1 MNPNQ
6 LWTRSSPRRIYD
18 PWEEKEIDRGR
29 NAVPDIPVDFLGRD
43 QADNFFDMGM
53 ENEHALR
60 RDALIESIMD
70 LDRTRIEYIRRLV
83 IEDSRLDVLMKILG
97 YRAPDHQ
104 MAINEFFK
112 GRKFG
117 LVLAPRGSGKSTSAN
132 ICYVIMR
139 ALQNRDIRVL
149 IASRTVQQSQ
159 SFLSEIKANLLKPEL
174 IEIFGEL
181 RGDKW
186 DETQADIV
194 GRTKHTKEHTFTIA
208 GADGAVVSK
217 HFDLIIADDLVE
229 LRNSRT
235 ETQRDNLIRFFY
247 TSLLPTLRPEG
258 EFRVLGTRYHPED
271 LYGYLIENDPKF
283 KESHLVIPAVFDKK
297 TGEPVDLLQDED
309 GKFYAP
315 KNATCYDPIGFPMK
329 EIIERRA
336 SMPLADFEC
345 QYQNRTKFM
354 SGSFFKST
362 WFQYYDS
369 DPITMVKRYDL
380 AVWMGVDLASSLKDE
395 ADEFSIVVIGVIR
408 QIFEIYVLYE
418 YAARLTFEE
427 QQKRLVEVND
437 MFNPVRVFVE
447 ANAYQA
453 VLEST
458 VATEWPDIPTRPI
471 WTTKDKITRA
481 RAMQLYYERKQ
492 VYHRKGRMSALEGQ
506 LTGFPDL
513 KLKDRV
519 DALYFAING
528 ALQGGARKRRPRD
541 KEPGLF

>member
-1 MNPNQ
+1 MGVEN
-6 LWTRSSPRRIYD
+6 
-18 PWEEKEIDRGR
+18 
-29 NAVPDIPVDFLGRD
+29 VD
-43 QADNFFDMGM
+43 
-53 ENEHALR
+53 ALR

-70 LDRTRIEYIRRLV
+70 LDQARKEYIRRL
-83 IEDSRLDVLMKILG
+83 ILEDSRLDVLMKLLG
-97 YRAPDHQ
+97 YRAPAHQ
-104 MAINEFFK
+104 MVINKFFN

-132 ICYVIMR
+132 ICYAVMR
-139 ALQNRDIRVL
+139 ALQNRDIRIL
-149 IASRTVQQSQ
+149 IASRTVHQAQ
-159 SFLSEIKANLLKPEL
+159 SFLSEIKSNLLKPEL
-174 IEIFGEL
+174 VEIFGEL
-181 RGDKW
+181 KGDKW
-186 DETQADIV
+186 DETQADIS

-217 HFDLIIADDLVE
+217 HFDIIIADDLVE

-235 ETQRDNLIRFFY
+235 DTQRDHLLRFFY
-247 TSLLPTLRPEG
+247 TSLLPTLRPGG

-283 KESHLVIPAVFDKK
+283 KTAFLIIPAVFDRE
-297 TGEPVDLLQDED
+297 TGEAVDLLQDEE
-309 GKFYAP
+309 GNFYAP
-315 KNATCYDPIGFPMK
+315 DNASCYDPDGFPME

-354 SGSFFKST
+354 SGSFFKNA
-362 WFQYYDS
+362 WFQHYDS
-369 DPITMVKRYDL
+369 EPIALIKRYDL

-395 ADEFSIVVIGVIR
+395 ADEFAIVVIGIIP

-418 YAARLTFEE
+418 YAARLTFE
-427 QQKRLVEVND
+427 QQKNRLVEVND

-492 VYHRKGRMSALEGQ
+492 VYHRKGRMAALEGQ

-528 ALQGGARKRRPRD
+528 ALQGGARRRRPRD